1 MKHFFNADNFF
12 WKCFD
17 KLADVLIL
25 SLLWFI
31 CSLPVVT
38 VGAASTALYD
48 AAVHTVRRNEPD
60 LFRRFFRTFRREFKT
75 ATLAWLVWGTAMF
88 LTAAGYNML
97 ATAAQGS
104 GPLLAAAMFYYVLM
118 VFPAGMLCWLF
129 SLLSRYE
136 FGFVGLNRTAVQ
148 FWLRY
153 LPSTA
158 AMAVLLALGVGLT
171 LQLLFPVCF
180 APCLVALGHSFF
192 AERCFSRNTQKED
205 GLPPEEPGTDD
216 GGAA

>member
-1 MKHFFNADNFF
+1 MRHFFNADNFF

-38 VGAASTALYD
+38 AGAASTALYD

-60 LFRRFFRTFRREFKT
+60 LLRRFFRTFRREFKT
-75 ATLAWLVWGTAMF
+75 ATLVWLIWGGALF
-88 LTAAGYNML
+88 LAAAGYNML
-97 ATAAQGS
+97 AAAAQGA
-104 GPLLAAAMFYYVLM
+104 GPLVAAAMFYYVLM
-118 VFPAGMLCWLF
+118 VLPAGMLCWLF
-129 SLLSRYE
+129 PLLSRYE
-136 FGFVGLNRTAVQ
+136 FGFAGLNRAAAQ
-148 FWLRY
+148 FWLRC

-180 APCLVALGHSFF
+180 APCLVALAHSFF
-192 AERCFSRNTQKED
+192 AERAFRKNTPAED
-205 GLPPEEPGTDD
+205 GLPQEEPGTD
-216 GGAA
+216 GGGKA